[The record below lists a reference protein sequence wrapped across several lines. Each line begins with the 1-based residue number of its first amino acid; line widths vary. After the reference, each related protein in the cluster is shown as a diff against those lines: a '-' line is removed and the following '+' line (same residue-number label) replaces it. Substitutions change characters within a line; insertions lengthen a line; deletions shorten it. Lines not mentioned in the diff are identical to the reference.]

1 MKSESGVH
9 FIKKLELAKDTHEF
23 ELREGGPSGSL
34 STQPCASE
42 DYLQP
47 ALQAP
52 ASPLRLGSIL
62 CLVCALG
69 GQRCPSLTSGSP
81 SRVSGSKSL
90 CEPHSQLLLC
100 ISLCLFHACEH
111 FLTSLPP
118 VCPPPNPVTFSSGGA
133 LSTPCSAQIPETEL
147 GLPWASL
154 FLSNL
159 YSSSLCRTK
168 LMPPW
173 LGLDASTPLSHHLH
187 LPSGTLVPW
196 MLVIW

>member
-69 GQRCPSLTSGSP
+69 GQWPPSLTSGSHPGSLDQSP
-81 SRVSGSKSL
+81 SASPTPSSSSAFPCACFMPVSTSSPLFLWLAPLQILSPSAVGEL
-90 CEPHSQLLLC
+90 FPHLVQHRSQTR
-100 ISLCLFHACEH
+100 SWAC
-111 FLTSLPP
+111 
-118 VCPPPNPVTFSSGGA
+118 
-133 LSTPCSAQIPETEL
+133 L
-147 GLPWASL
+147 GLHCFFQTFIL
-154 FLSNL
+154 
-159 YSSSLCRTK
+159 
-168 LMPPW
+168 
-173 LGLDASTPLSHHLH
+173 PLSAEQSSCPRGWDWMP
-187 LPSGTLVPW
+187 LPL
-196 MLVIW
+196 